1 MINEHPFT
9 ERELT
14 CVKLVAEG
22 WTAKEIANKLVVSTS
37 TVEEY
42 LRRACAKVNAT
53 NRATLIYKVTKKE
66 WI

>member
-1 MINEHPFT
+1 MNEHPFT
-9 ERELT
+9 EREFE

-22 WTAKEIANKLVVSTS
+22 WTAKEVALKLSINTS

-42 LRRACAKVNAT
+42 LRRACAKVNAV
-53 NRATLIYKVTKKE
+53 NRANLIYIITKKG